1 MRRVLTL
8 LLVTVVT
15 LLGCVALSVD
25 GRSDHVLGP
34 PPHAPAHGY
43 RHKHQGSPLVFDS
56 KVGVY
61 VVVGHADL
69 FYSDG
74 RFLRLDTGSWQV
86 SASLSGPWKA
96 YSLASVPPG
105 LRKAHP
111 SKAKRRGKHKQQVP
125 AKMRW

>member
-1 MRRVLTL
+1 MRRILVL

-15 LLGCVALSVD
+15 LSGCIAVSVD
-25 GRSDHVLGP
+25 GRSDRGIGP

-43 RHKHQGSPLVFDS
+43 RHKHQGTTLAFDS
-56 KVGVY
+56 KIGVY

-74 RFLRLDTGSWQV
+74 RFLRLDAGSWQV

-111 SKAKRRGKHKQQVP
+111 VKVKRHGKHEQQFP

>member
-15 LLGCVALSVD
+15 LSGCIALSVD
-25 GRSDHVLGP
+25 GGSDRVQGP

-43 RHKHQGSPLVFDS
+43 RHKHQGTTLAFDA

-96 YSLASVPPG
+96 YSLASVPSG

-111 SKAKRRGKHKQQVP
+111 LKAKRRGKHKQQVP

>member
-15 LLGCVALSVD
+15 LSGCVAVSVD
-25 GRSDHVLGP
+25 GRSDRGIGP

-43 RHKHQGSPLVFDS
+43 RHKHQGTTLAFDS

-61 VVVGHADL
+61 VVLGHADL

-86 SASLSGPWKA
+86 SASLRGPWKA

-111 SKAKRRGKHKQQVP
+111 SKTKRRGKHKQQLP
-125 AKMRW
+125 AKMRR